1 MSSGSPPATTI
12 TGAITGVLAAFA
24 AFTPF
29 NTASIFSLLIILRNF
44 TIASFKKS
52 LVLGIKAFI
61 FALKLFC
68 TASVIFFSVM
78 VLEALDKPTALSAK
92 TFLSNLELVSIAVS

>member
-1 MSSGSPPATTI
+1 MSTCYHYYWYNNRDISS
-12 TGAITGVLAAFA
+12 
-24 AFTPF
+24 FTPF
-29 NTASIFSLLIILRNF
+29 NTASIFSSLNYIKKF
-44 TIASFKKS
+44 SSFKKS

-78 VLEALDKPTALSAK
+78 VLEALDKPAALSAK
-92 TFLSNLELVSIAVS
+92 TFLSNLELVSTAVS

>member
-1 MSSGSPPATTI
+1 MAGPPATTI
-12 TGAITGVLAAFA
+12 TGAITGVLAALL
-24 AFTPF
+24 
-29 NTASIFSLLIILRNF
+29 LLIPLLFSHHLFILRNF
-44 TIASFKKS
+44 TIAYFKKS

-78 VLEALDKPTALSAK
+78 VLETLDKPAALSAK
-92 TFLSNLELVSIAVS
+92 TFLSNLALVSTAVS

>member
-1 MSSGSPPATTI
+1 MPQ
-12 TGAITGVLAAFA
+12 TGVLAAFA

-29 NTASIFSLLIILRNF
+29 NTASIFSSLIILRNF
-44 TIASFKKS
+44 TIASWEKS

-92 TFLSNLELVSIAVS
+92 TFLSNLALILTAVS